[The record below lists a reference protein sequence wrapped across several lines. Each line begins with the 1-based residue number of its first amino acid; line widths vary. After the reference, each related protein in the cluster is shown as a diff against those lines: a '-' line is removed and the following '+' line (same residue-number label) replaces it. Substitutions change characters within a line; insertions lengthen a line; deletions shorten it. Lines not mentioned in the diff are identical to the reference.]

1 MAMLGVGEGP
11 LSLVYSGIVFQYVK
25 IRKQTITKKEELLM
39 AKGISIA
46 ERVEALVTPCI
57 TELGYRVWDVE
68 YVKEGAEWY
77 LRITLDSDNGIDI
90 DDCEKVHR
98 TIDPLLDEL
107 DPIEDAYHL
116 EVSSPGLERDLRH
129 DWHFEVCTGEK
140 IELRLFA
147 PIEAY
152 PDKKTFVGIL
162 TAFADGVITLDN
174 GESEVKI
181 PRDAVSKARTVY
193 DFN

>member
-1 MAMLGVGEGP
+1 MP
-11 LSLVYSGIVFQYVK
+11 H
-25 IRKQTITKKEELLM
+25 KQTTENFNVKNKKSS
-39 AKGISIA
+39 GSIVA
-46 ERVEALVTPCI
+46 VVSEALTPVI
-57 TELGYRVWDVE
+57 NELGYSVWDIE
-68 YVKEGAEWY
+68 FVKEGADY
-77 LRITLDSDNGIDI
+77 FLRFTIDHADGIDI

-129 DWHFEVCTGEK
+129 DWHYEVCMGMN

-152 PDKKTFVGIL
+152 PGKKSFVGIL
-162 TAFADGVITLDN
+162 KSYADEAITLDTPD
-174 GESEVKI
+174 GEVTVPHK
-181 PRDAVSKARTVY
+181 AVSKAKTVY